1 MQINEIIP
9 ATLLVR
15 RAMQFHG
22 RIVYSNKYDSCRTVK
37 CYRPRDPV
45 KEVELVDD
53 IRSVL
58 ARAGY
63 SRYSIKTTKGT
74 KWGGP
79 GLIVRLPFAEFRYD

>member
-1 MQINEIIP
+1 MI
-9 ATLLVR
+9 
-15 RAMQFHG
+15 H
-22 RIVYSNKYDSCRTVK
+22 VK

-63 SRYSIKTTKGT
+63 SRYSSKTTKGT

-79 GLIVRLPFAEFRYD
+79 GLIVRLPFTEFRYD